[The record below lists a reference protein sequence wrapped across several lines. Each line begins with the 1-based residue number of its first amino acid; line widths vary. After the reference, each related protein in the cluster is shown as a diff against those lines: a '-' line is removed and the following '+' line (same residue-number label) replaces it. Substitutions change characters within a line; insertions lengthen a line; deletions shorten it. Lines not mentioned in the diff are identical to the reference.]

1 MFEYYLDGFD
11 KVWTQTSGTTVTY
24 TNLPPGDYT
33 LKVRSMENKES
44 LKDAICLN
52 IHVSAP
58 FYATIW
64 AYLFYVLCLT
74 ALMVAFVR
82 FKTRQAALRSSLE
95 FERKEKERIEEL
107 NQVKLR
113 FFTNI
118 SHEFRTP
125 LTLIL
130 GQIEVLMQMDL
141 GTTVYNRIQRIYKN
155 AWHMRNL
162 ISELLDFR
170 KQEQGYLKLRVEEQN
185 LVTFTRQIYM
195 CFYEYAQKKEITY
208 RFDSVEETISV
219 WFDPIQLQKVI
230 FNLLSNAFK
239 YTSNKGNITVEVRK
253 VASQAVVSVCD
264 TGIGI
269 PVEHISKIFDR
280 FYQTDNASSSSSFT
294 LGTGIGLALAKGIM
308 NMHHGKIEV
317 ESTVGEGTKFILSLP
332 LGNRHFSDEEMAVT
346 EGRESL
352 IIPEASVSSYGQLMA
367 EEIKEPE
374 SQKNMDEEDKPTILL
389 VDDNTEL
396 LSMLEDIFLPMYNVY
411 TACNGREGLEMA
423 QQIQPDLIVSD
434 VIMPEMSG
442 KDLCY
447 KIKTNVE
454 LSHIS
459 VVLLTAQTSV
469 EYVVE
474 GLMFGADDYITKPF
488 NIKVLVARCNNLI
501 KNKKRLIAHYAGK
514 VITESPVAEAINE
527 KDKELLTKCVNIVR
541 ENFENPDFDV
551 TALASELCMGRS
563 KLYMQFKQM
572 TGLTPNEFILKV
584 KLDEAMSLLTD
595 HPELNI
601 TEISVRLGFSS
612 PRYFSKSFKAFF
624 GIAPQGVRSKKE

>member
-1 MFEYYLDGFD
+1 MFQERSFYESQVKSFLNFDKLFIFNDEIAPGDESGILTEILAKTSDIFLSYQQNNVTVEFATFNYNSDRNRLFEYYLDGFD

-195 CFYEYAQKKEITY
+195 CFYEYAQK
-208 RFDSVEETISV
+208 R
-219 WFDPIQLQKVI
+219 
-230 FNLLSNAFK
+230 
-239 YTSNKGNITVEVRK
+239 R
-253 VASQAVVSVCD
+253 
-264 TGIGI
+264 
-269 PVEHISKIFDR
+269 
-280 FYQTDNASSSSSFT
+280 
-294 LGTGIGLALAKGIM
+294 
-308 NMHHGKIEV
+308 
-317 ESTVGEGTKFILSLP
+317 
-332 LGNRHFSDEEMAVT
+332 
-346 EGRESL
+346 
-352 IIPEASVSSYGQLMA
+352 
-367 EEIKEPE
+367 
-374 SQKNMDEEDKPTILL
+374 
-389 VDDNTEL
+389 
-396 LSMLEDIFLPMYNVY
+396 
-411 TACNGREGLEMA
+411 
-423 QQIQPDLIVSD
+423 
-434 VIMPEMSG
+434 
-442 KDLCY
+442 
-447 KIKTNVE
+447 
-454 LSHIS
+454 SHI
-459 VVLLTAQTSV
+459 A
-469 EYVVE
+469 
-474 GLMFGADDYITKPF
+474 
-488 NIKVLVARCNNLI
+488 LI
-501 KNKKRLIAHYAGK
+501 L
-514 VITESPVAEAINE
+514 
-527 KDKELLTKCVNIVR
+527 
-541 ENFENPDFDV
+541 
-551 TALASELCMGRS
+551 
-563 KLYMQFKQM
+563 
-572 TGLTPNEFILKV
+572 
-584 KLDEAMSLLTD
+584 
-595 HPELNI
+595 
-601 TEISVRLGFSS
+601 
-612 PRYFSKSFKAFF
+612 
-624 GIAPQGVRSKKE
+624 